1 MTIRLTGLLC
11 LLALLLGVASAQA
24 QTPPPDAIGFVYLRL
39 EDDAVML
46 ERTAVQPGRL
56 KPQRGLAHLLRPGLY
71 YEATGPD
78 GAVLWEGWIA
88 DPRDHAGEWAT
99 EDGRLHAL
107 PERPGAAALV
117 VRVPAGPDVRGLR
130 LFAAEPVRDAAGKQT
145 VVRRLLGAVPLSF

>member
-1 MTIRLTGLLC
+1 MMVRLT
-11 LLALLLGVASAQA
+11 ALVGVLVLLGGTAPAHAQA
-24 QTPPPDAIGFVYLRL
+24 PPDAIGFVYLHL
-39 EDDAVML
+39 EDDAVTL

-71 YEATGPD
+71 YEAVGP
-78 GAVLWEGWIA
+78 GGTVLWEGWIA
-88 DPRDHAGEWAT
+88 DPRHHTAEWAD

-107 PERPGAAALV
+107 PERPGEAALV